1 MVQKIKEIYGKI
13 VETSQRLSW
22 NEKALSLG
30 VILFLTP
37 VFYFYLIY
45 PWQSEALKKA
55 SREYNQS
62 KARFEALDAERARC
76 EQMSREIK
84 KGDEIVKYINGL
96 ILNPDDAIQIIN
108 VISELID
115 KNRLAINFLKN
126 SAQFERIYEKINTSK
141 TEDGRN
147 DLQAKFS
154 FRILPIELA
163 FRSSPLDFLSL
174 LNIIEGFKNLNYNIK
189 RVNASRSNDGRV
201 DVNIIMEIIV
211 ELNLYEPNNT

>member
-1 MVQKIKEIYGKI
+1 MHKIKEIYNKI
-13 VETSQRLSW
+13 AEISEKLSW
-22 NEKALSLG
+22 NEKALTLC

-62 KARFEALDAERARC
+62 KIRFEALDAERQKC
-76 EQMSREIK
+76 VNMSEEINQ
-84 KGDEIVKYINGL
+84 GGEIMKYINGL

-108 VISELID
+108 VISELIS
-115 KNRLAINFLKN
+115 KNGLSINFLKN
-126 SAQFERIYEKINTSK
+126 SAQFERIYEKMHIPK
-141 TEDGRN
+141 TEDGQN
-147 DLQAKFS
+147 DHAAKFS
-154 FRILPIELA
+154 FRILPIEFA
-163 FRSSPLDFLSL
+163 FRSSPIDFLSF

-211 ELNLYEPNNT
+211 ELNLYTPKNS